1 MKNAS
6 RRHGGEPADEVLLAA
21 KRGSPQA
28 FAELIGRYDRRL
40 RSLAFRLMEDREAM
54 QDVMQDAYLAAF
66 RGLPA
71 FRGESAL
78 QTWLF
83 RIVYT
88 TCLRHLARR
97 RDDLTMVDYERMSS
111 SSASDPADAVALRQD
126 VVAALAGL
134 PREQRAAV
142 LLIDGEGFSY
152 REAGQVLDV
161 PPGTIAS
168 RLSHGRAALR
178 LVLGL
183 QGGEV
188 SGDGS

>member
-71 FRGESAL
+71 FRGESAPE
-78 QTWLF
+78 TWLF

-97 RDDLTMVDYERMSS
+97 GDDLTMVDDERM
-111 SSASDPADAVALRQD
+111 SSASDPADSVALRQD
-126 VVAALAGL
+126 VAAALAGL
-134 PREQRAAV
+134 PREQRLAV
-142 LLIDGEGFSY
+142 LLVDGDGFSY

-168 RLSHGRAALR
+168 RLSHGRAAMR

-183 QGGEV
+183 QGKEV
-188 SGDGS
+188 SEDGSK